1 MAGFERSGLLQRE
14 IPVRVAEQGTERP
27 EEGSVEVCVDA
38 AQAHEGATVVG
49 VGDWR
54 LGDDLELSFPP
65 PLAAGVV
72 NVTADSFY
80 SGARSVT
87 PEQAVADGQRLVD
100 EGFDLL
106 DVGAVAARSG
116 PPVDPADEAARL
128 APAIAGLVAKA
139 GVPVLADTFSVEVAR
154 AALDAGAAAIN
165 DISGGS
171 DEMFALV
178 AEAGC
183 GYVLM
188 HIEGPP
194 REDRTPP
201 RYGDVVAHQLRWFS
215 ERIEAALAAGVAEDA
230 IALDPGPDFDKGV
243 DDNVE
248 LLRRLGELRSLG
260 RPLFA
265 AISRKDFLGALVG
278 GLLGRSRRSGR
289 TGAGHR
295 RSRDARN
302 RGGGGDPAPPR
313 RRGTRRD
320 AGRLRDRGFRVS
332 TATPSIDRA
341 WRNVIANGADDGRLV
356 ATSFDPP
363 REAVARPPAERPP
376 GSARA
381 RPPRRRDRRPLRPPE
396 RGARRG
402 RPGQRDRHVGHR
414 LGKVALVQPAGA
426 GASGDRPEGAGALPL
441 PDEGAGPGPGAQAVR
456 ARACPTCA
464 MRSTTATPRA
474 RTVRGFAAART

>member
-1 MAGFERSGLLQRE
+1 M
-14 IPVRVAEQGTERP
+14 
-27 EEGSVEVCVDA
+27 
-38 AQAHEGATVVG
+38 
-49 VGDWR
+49 GDWR
-54 LGDDLELSFPP
+54 LGDGLELSFPP

-80 SGARSVT
+80 SGARSFT
-87 PEQAVADGQRLVD
+87 AEQAVADGQRLVT

-128 APAIAGLVAKA
+128 APAIAGLVEKA

-201 RYGDVVAHQLRWFS
+201 RYDDVVAHQLTWFS

-248 LLRRLGELRSLG
+248 LLRRLGELRLLG

-265 AISRKDFLGALVG
+265 AISRKDFLGALVAG
-278 GLLGRSRRSGR
+278 SWEGR
-289 TGAGHR
+289 
-295 RSRDARN
+295 
-302 RGGGGDPAPPR
+302 
-313 RRGTRRD
+313 
-320 AGRLRDRGFRVS
+320 
-332 TATPSIDRA
+332 I
-341 WRNVIANGADDGRLV
+341 GAD
-356 ATSFDPP
+356 
-363 REAVARPPAERPP
+363 
-376 GSARA
+376 
-381 RPPRRRDRRPLRPPE
+381 E
-396 RGARRG
+396 RGPATAAAATLATVEG
-402 RPGQRDRHVGHR
+402 VEILR
-414 LGKVALVQPAGA
+414 LHDAEAL
-426 GASGDRPEGAGALPL
+426 D
-441 PDEGAGPGPGAQAVR
+441 
-456 ARACPTCA
+456 A
-464 MRSTTATPRA
+464 MRVAYAIADSA
-474 RTVRGFAAART
+474 